1 MIRVFLLKNRPIF
14 GLNREICHIIVYTRY
29 FTWSI
34 NHWSVFNPADFMQDW
49 SIFDFDFFW
58 DFSLTMSQLGNFW
71 VVSISGIRIL
81 LLFFRIYFGPLICC
95 WTFSLLREPKVYLT
109 SPRFKIRAHQKNTLY
124 FKNGFQIMKNYHSHL
139 IRDLWLINSLG
150 SK

>member
-1 MIRVFLLKNRPIF
+1 MPYYCLYPVFYVVNKSLIRFQSSWFYARLVNFRFWIF
-14 GLNREICHIIVYTRY
+14 
-29 FTWSI
+29 S
-34 NHWSVFNPADFMQDW
+34 
-49 SIFDFDFFW
+49 W